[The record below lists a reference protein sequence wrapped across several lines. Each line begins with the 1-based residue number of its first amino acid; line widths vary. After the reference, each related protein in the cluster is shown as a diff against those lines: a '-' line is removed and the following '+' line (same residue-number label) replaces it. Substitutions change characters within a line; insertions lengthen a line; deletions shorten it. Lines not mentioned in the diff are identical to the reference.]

1 MTTVKTS
8 LHRDFPNKHRFFHEQ
23 MYQNV
28 SCTCTEQKKP
38 FAFVVVVVSK
48 VCFPCNPPDYLHL
61 IASIFG
67 GDGGDTGD
75 YIKPATKHTCT
86 LVLFKVE
93 LLACV
98 AY

>member
-1 MTTVKTS
+1 M
-8 LHRDFPNKHRFFHEQ
+8 HRTK
-23 MYQNV
+23 
-28 SCTCTEQKKP
+28 KKP
-38 FAFVVVVVSK
+38 SAFVAVVVSK
-48 VCFPCNPPDYLHL
+48 VCCPCNPPDYLHL
-61 IASIFG
+61 IASILG
-67 GDGGDTGD
+67 GDGGDTDD